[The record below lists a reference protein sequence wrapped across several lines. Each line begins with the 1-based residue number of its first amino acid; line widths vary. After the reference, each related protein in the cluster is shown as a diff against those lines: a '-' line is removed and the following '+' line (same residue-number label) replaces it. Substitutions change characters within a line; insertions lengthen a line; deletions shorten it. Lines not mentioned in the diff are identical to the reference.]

1 MKLKISYI
9 SKQSG
14 VPASTIRYY
23 VREELLPA
31 PEKVNKKMSYY
42 DEACIERLKVIQ
54 YLQEKRYFPLYL
66 IKNILHRMDEGLSL
80 QEAETVEKA
89 VFNPVDRGDRNIV
102 DGETAMMETGLKKE
116 ELEYAEKIGILI
128 PFSMEGGKSLYNED
142 DIRLC
147 RDVLKRIVDYGLD
160 FQELAFYVE
169 LGTSIM
175 EKEMDLRRKI
185 VSDKTV
191 KENVRITVE
200 LSTAGDF
207 LREYIMRRL
216 FRRQVQENIQKS
228 LKKRTTK
235 DQSTDSQKA
244 VEV

>member
-1 MKLKISYI
+1 MKLKISEI

-42 DEACIERLKVIQ
+42 DEACIERLKAIQ
-54 YLQEKRYFPLYL
+54 YLQEKRYFPLYI
-66 IKNILHRMDEGLSL
+66 IKNILNRMDEGLSL

-89 VFNPVDRGDRNIV
+89 VFDPMDRGGRDLV
-102 DGETAMMETGLKKE
+102 DKETVLMQTGLTKT

-128 PFSMEGGKSLYNED
+128 PFSLEGGQSLYNED

-160 FQELAFYVE
+160 LKELAFYVE

-185 VSDKTV
+185 VSNKTV
-191 KENVRITVE
+191 KENMRITVE
-200 LSTAGDF
+200 ISLVGDF

-216 FRRQVQENIQKS
+216 FKRQVQENIQKS
-228 LKKRTTK
+228 LKKRTKK
-235 DQSTDSQKA
+235 DPNP
-244 VEV
+244 

>member
-1 MKLKISYI
+1 MKLKISEI

-23 VREELLPA
+23 VREELLPT

-54 YLQEKRYFPLYL
+54 YLQEKRYFPLYI

-89 VFNPVDRGDRNIV
+89 VFDPMDREDRKLVDH
-102 DGETAMMETGLKKE
+102 ETTLMQTGLTKT
-116 ELEYAEKIGILI
+116 ELENAEKIGILI
-128 PFSMEGGKSLYNED
+128 PFSVEGGESLYNED

-160 FQELAFYVE
+160 LKELAFYVE

-185 VSDKTV
+185 VSNKTV
-191 KENVRITVE
+191 KENIRITVE
-200 LSTAGDF
+200 LSLAGEF
-207 LREYIMRRL
+207 LRGYIMQRL

-235 DQSTDSQKA
+235 DHKS
-244 VEV
+244 